1 MKSIFVSSL
10 VFFSLFASLV
20 GSAQAQFEYEYPS
33 GYGGFGGGNFDQ
45 FYQQMTQQHALQTQQ
60 WEQYQQ
66 QLMQQYQ
73 QQTQQFEQYE
83 RQNRAQVIQNYR
95 QRTGDYQSPDHV
107 AVERAMQQ
115 YYAANPQAWEQKMA
129 DDANIAQG
137 YQRIAQQRAQD
148 NQTHFNN
155 MNAIHNDKVNFINNV
170 SMDGF
175 NNRMRSMD
183 VQTHQFN
190 NMIHERSDYINPSTG
205 QVNNLSYH
213 PNQIQTHQGQHFYT
227 DPHGQQFQVQPNG
240 WGQRLNDWNW

>member
-1 MKSIFVSSL
+1 MKSIFVSAI
-10 VFFSLFASLV
+10 VFFSLIASLV
-20 GSAQAQFEYEYPS
+20 GSAQAQFGYEYPS

-45 FYQQMTQQHALQTQQ
+45 FYQQMTQQHALQNQQ

-66 QLMQQYQ
+66 QLQ
-73 QQTQQFEQYE
+73 QQQQQLTQQLEQIQQ
-83 RQNRAQVIQNYR
+83 QNQAKIIQSYR
-95 QRTGDYQSPDHV
+95 QRTGDHQSPDHV
-107 AVERAMQQ
+107 ALERAWQQ
-115 YYAANPQAWEQKMA
+115 YYAENPQAWQQKMA

-148 NQTHFNN
+148 NQNHFNK

-170 SMDGF
+170 SMNGF
-175 NNRMRSMD
+175 NNRMQSMD

-190 NMIHERSDYINPSTG
+190 NMIHERSDYFNPSTG
-205 QVNNLSYH
+205 QVSNLSYH

-227 DPHGQQFQVQPNG
+227 DSHGQQFQVQPNG